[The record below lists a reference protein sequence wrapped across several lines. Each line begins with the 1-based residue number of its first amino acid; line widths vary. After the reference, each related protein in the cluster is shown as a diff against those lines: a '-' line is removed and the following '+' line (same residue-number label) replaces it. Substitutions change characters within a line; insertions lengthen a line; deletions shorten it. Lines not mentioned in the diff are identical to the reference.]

1 VPRSN
6 ARIVTGKVVPII
18 AALVE
23 RQLVSEKELSIRR
36 EVESGSAEALANS
49 WKQGAGME
57 RLVLRVMRNEEE
69 ISA

>member
-6 ARIVTGKVVPII
+6 ARIVTGKVVPAT

-23 RQLVSEKELSIRR
+23 RQLVSEKELLVQR

-49 WKQGAGME
+49 WKRGAGME

>member
-1 VPRSN
+1 MLRSN
-6 ARIVTGKVVPII
+6 ARIVTGKVVPVI

-23 RQLVSEKELSIRR
+23 RQLISEEELLIQR
-36 EVESGSAEALANS
+36 EAESGSAEALANS
-49 WKQGAGME
+49 WKREAGME